1 MNDTIKLLHF
11 ADLHLGT
18 ETHGTTDPATGMNS
32 RVADF
37 LDTLD
42 TIIDESVVAGCDL
55 TIFAGDAFKN
65 PRPTPTMQREFA
77 ERIKTLS
84 EYMPVLLL
92 VGNHDAP
99 KSVHRAN
106 SLDVFSALE
115 VENVIVGSS
124 PGSQIIDTQNGEL
137 YLAWMPFPFR
147 ERLMAKDEYRDATIE
162 EIDEIFKIKVQTM
175 LKDMGNKAQEHDMP
189 RILAGHFGVV
199 GANPGAST
207 AYFMHDVLV
216 NSAFLAD
223 GGWDYV
229 ALGHYHGFQILHEMP
244 PVIYSGSPE
253 RISFN
258 EQEEAKG
265 FVIANVS
272 RGNAEYEFHELPSR
286 EFATVTIDVR
296 ETENPTES
304 IIKFATERMADGFIL
319 RLKIHMNAEQEISE
333 REIEQALSGAAYL
346 IIIKEVDDPARLR
359 LQDESLSAMSPVDLT
374 SHYFAHKGLIG
385 ERHHQHLNAAK
396 EIIEDA
402 ESG

>member
-1 MNDTIKLLHF
+1 MNDTIRLIHF
-11 ADLHLGT
+11 ADLHLGV
-18 ETHGTTDPATGMNS
+18 ETHGTMDPDTGLNS

-37 LDTLD
+37 LNTLD
-42 TIIDESVVAGCDL
+42 NIIDEAVVAHCDIA
-55 TIFAGDAFKN
+55 IFAGDAFKN

-77 ERIKTLS
+77 ERIKTLA

-106 SLDVFSALE
+106 SLDIFSALD

-124 PGSQIIDTQNGEL
+124 PGGEVIQTQNGEL

-147 ERLMAKDEYRDATIE
+147 ERLLSKQEYREASIG
-162 EIDEIFKIKVQTM
+162 EIDEIFKIKVQTILRRM
-175 LKDMGNKAQEHDMP
+175 ANEAQEYDMP

-199 GANPGAST
+199 GAEPGIST

-216 NSAFLAD
+216 NAEFLSEH
-223 GGWDYV
+223 WDYV
-229 ALGHYHGFQILHEMP
+229 ALGHYHGFQQLHDSP

-265 FVIANVS
+265 FILADVS
-272 RGNAEYEFHELPSR
+272 RGNAITEFKQLASR
-286 EFATVTIDVR
+286 EFATITIDVR
-296 ETENPTES
+296 DSSDPTGDT
-304 IIKFATERMADGFIL
+304 IKHALSGVADGMIV
-319 RLKIHMNAEQEISE
+319 RVKIKMNAEQEISE
-333 REIEQALSGAAYL
+333 REIETALAGAAHL
-346 IIIKEVDDPARLR
+346 IIIKEVEDPARLR
-359 LQDESLSAMSPVDLT
+359 LQDESFSTMSPVDLT
-374 SHYFAHKGLIG
+374 SKYFAQKGLIG

-396 EIIEDA
+396 EIIDDTDRD
-402 ESG
+402 